1 MVTGQKRDT
10 QYLEALLTKRIEF
23 VKKFKCDLSANDC
36 ATAQTVAAYSDLVE
50 EILTDIAVQTHRS
63 IRTGT
68 VSKESLPKT
77 CKVASSTDQKPPP
90 PLPPGKAG
98 KGVLVDVFGQVL
110 TQQPRD
116 EVTCVHCGRRIAA
129 SRFAPHLEKCLGKGR
144 NASRRRASNT

>member
-10 QYLEALLTKRIEF
+10 QYVEALLTKRIEF
-23 VKKFKCDLSANDC
+23 VKKLKCDLRASKC

-63 IRTGT
+63 VRTGT

-77 CKVASSTDQKPPP
+77 CNVAASKDQKPQ
-90 PLPPGKAG
+90 PLPTGKPG